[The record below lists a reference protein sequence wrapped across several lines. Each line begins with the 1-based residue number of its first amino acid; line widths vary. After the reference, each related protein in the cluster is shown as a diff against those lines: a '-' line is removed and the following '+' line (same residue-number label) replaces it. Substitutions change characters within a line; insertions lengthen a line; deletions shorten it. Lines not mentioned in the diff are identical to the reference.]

1 MWIQFVVIAL
11 FIGVVASLGTGFYFL
26 LTEKKSSA
34 KLLNSLKIRI
44 SLTVLI
50 MVIIVIA
57 WLHGDIHSQA
67 PWLQRQLHQIHKDKQ
82 PDPDHINKMPV
93 PAGSLK
99 AEMVIRFKMPFVHSH
114 QHDRQHDRPQG
125 DVSTVEAG

>member
-34 KLLNSLKIRI
+34 KLLNSLKVRI

-57 WLHGDIHSQA
+57 WMHGDIHSQA
-67 PWLQRQLHQIHKDKQ
+67 PWLYR
-82 PDPDHINKMPV
+82 
-93 PAGSLK
+93 
-99 AEMVIRFKMPFVHSH
+99 
-114 QHDRQHDRPQG
+114 
-125 DVSTVEAG
+125 